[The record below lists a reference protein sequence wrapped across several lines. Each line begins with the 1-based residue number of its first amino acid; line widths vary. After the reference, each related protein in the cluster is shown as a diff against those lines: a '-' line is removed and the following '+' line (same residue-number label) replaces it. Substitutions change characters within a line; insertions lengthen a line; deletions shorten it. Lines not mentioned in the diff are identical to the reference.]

1 LTTLEHALFDRLR
14 KLINGKETNNAHQAE
29 KNIPH
34 SGRQDDAFQQLNQLA
49 PIAGHASSPAPA
61 GSNDIKPASQ
71 EAVKSFVCREAVLNH
86 EQRVAGYEFRLNK
99 AKRNRI
105 RHSADTIHRLYDE
118 VLIRNVLRMDI
129 DRLLGHRMAFI
140 PVTIYS
146 LGNALIEQLPP
157 SNTVLVLEC
166 SGECTADM
174 CSDAQAILTRLQE
187 LRNLGFSIGLSN
199 YIEKAELQPFLDLA
213 EYMLIDV
220 SDRPLPDITTEVNA
234 ISRNAF
240 SKKLVAQDIESLEML
255 QVCKKLPFSFFQG
268 GFVTRREKWEKPR
281 ADTGRLKVLEIMN
294 QIRRNAETAEI
305 AALFRQDPVLSY
317 KILRYI
323 NSPAGGLSKPAATL
337 EQALLILGRQQL
349 YRWLTLLLFVSG
361 NVEELDAALME
372 NALVRARLTEL
383 LGTGKIDTA
392 QKDDLFVTGM
402 FSLLDVLLR
411 VPMSQALQGLKLPE
425 AVTQA
430 LITHDGEF
438 APYLELAIAC
448 EEFDAK
454 KIAHLSQLL
463 SLDVDRVNINH
474 IDALVWAQ
482 NLDAATA

>member
-1 LTTLEHALFDRLR
+1 MFDRLR
-14 KLINGKETNNAHQAE
+14 NLITGKEANSEHQAD
-29 KNIPH
+29 KKAGQT
-34 SGRQDDAFQQLNQLA
+34 SGQDAAFQQLNQFA
-49 PIAGHASSPAPA
+49 PIAGHASGPAPA
-61 GSNDIKPASQ
+61 GNNDARPASE
-71 EAVKSFVCREAVLNH
+71 EAAKSFVCREAVLNH

-105 RHSADTIHRLYDE
+105 RHSGDSIHRLYDE
-118 VLIRNVLRMDI
+118 VLIRNVLRMNI
-129 DRLLGHRMAFI
+129 GRLLGHRMAFI
-140 PVTIYS
+140 PVSVYS
-146 LGNALIEQLPP
+146 LGNALIEQLPA

-166 SGECTADM
+166 SEESITSLCR
-174 CSDAQAILTRLQE
+174 DAQAILPRLQE
-187 LRNLGFSIGLSN
+187 LRNLGFRIGLSN
-199 YIEKAELQPFLDLA
+199 YLEKPELQPFLDLA

-234 ISRNAF
+234 ICRNAF

-294 QIRRNAETAEI
+294 RVRRNAETAEI

-323 NSPAGGLSKPAATL
+323 NSPAGGLSKPASTL

-383 LGTGKIDTA
+383 LGAGKMGA
-392 QKDDLFVTGM
+392 ALKDDLFVTGM

-411 VPMSQALQGLKLPE
+411 VPMSQALENLKLPE
-425 AVTQA
+425 AVAQA
-430 LITHDGEF
+430 LIAREGPF

-454 KIAHLSQLL
+454 KIAHLSRLL
-463 SLDVDRVNINH
+463 DLDVDRVNINH

-482 NLDAATA
+482 NLDAGPA

>member
-1 LTTLEHALFDRLR
+1 MFDRLR
-14 KLINGKETNNAHQAE
+14 KLITGKAPDSEHQADH
-29 KNIPH
+29 KTH
-34 SGRQDDAFQQLNQLA
+34 HAGRQDNAFQQLNQLA
-49 PIAGHASSPAPA
+49 PIAGHASGPAPA
-61 GSNDIKPASQ
+61 ESDAPKPAGE
-71 EAVKSFVCREAVLNH
+71 EAAKSFVCREAVLNQ

-118 VLIRNVLRMDI
+118 VLIRNVLRMGI

-146 LGNALIEQLPP
+146 LGNTLIEQLPA

-166 SGECTADM
+166 SEECTADL
-174 CSDAQAILTRLQE
+174 CRDAQAILTRLQE
-187 LRNLGFSIGLSN
+187 LRNLGFRIGLSN
-199 YIEKAELQPFLDLA
+199 YIEKPELQPFLDLA

-220 SDRPLPDITTEVNA
+220 ADRPLPDITTEVNA

-268 GFVTRREKWEKPR
+268 PFVTRREKWEKPR

-294 QIRRNAETAEI
+294 QVRRNAETAEI

-383 LGTGKIDTA
+383 LGVEKTGA
-392 QKDDLFVTGM
+392 ARKDDLFVTGM

-411 VPMSQALQGLKLPE
+411 VPMKQALENLQLPE

-430 LITHDGEF
+430 LIAHEGPF
-438 APYLELAIAC
+438 SPYLELAIAC

-454 KIAHLSQLL
+454 KIAKLSRLL
-463 SLDVDRVNINH
+463 DLDVDRVNISH

-482 NLDAATA
+482 NLDAGPA

>member
-1 LTTLEHALFDRLR
+1 MFDRLR
-14 KLINGKETNNAHQAE
+14 KIITGKEVNSESRENQKADPSGQQDAE
-29 KNIPH
+29 
-34 SGRQDDAFQQLNQLA
+34 FQQLNQLA
-49 PIAGHASSPAPA
+49 PIANDPSSLTSSENDDANPA
-61 GSNDIKPASQ
+61 GG
-71 EAVKSFVCREAVLNH
+71 EAAKSFICREAILNQ

-99 AKRNRI
+99 TKRNRI

-118 VLIRNVLRMDI
+118 VLIRNVLRMGI
-129 DRLLGHRMAFI
+129 DRLLGHRMAFL
-140 PVTIYS
+140 PLSIYS
-146 LGNALIEQLPP
+146 LGNPLIEQLPAF
-157 SNTVLVLEC
+157 NTVLVLEC
-166 SGECTADM
+166 SEECMADLYTDTH
-174 CSDAQAILTRLQE
+174 STLPRLQD
-187 LRNLGFSIGLSN
+187 LRQLGCRIGLSN
-199 YIEKAELQPFLDLA
+199 YIEKPEIQPFLDLA
-213 EYMLIDV
+213 EYILIDV

-240 SKKLVAQDIESLEML
+240 SKKLVAHDIESLEML

-294 QIRRNAETAEI
+294 QVRRHAEIAEI

-337 EQALLILGRQQL
+337 EQALMILGQQQL

-361 NVEELDAALME
+361 NVEALDAALME

-383 LGTGKIDTA
+383 LGTEKMGTA
-392 QKDDLFVTGM
+392 QKEDLFVTGM

-411 VPMSQALQGLKLPE
+411 MPMNQALENLQLPE

-430 LITHDGEF
+430 LIAREGPF

-448 EEFDAK
+448 EAFDAK
-454 KIAHLSQLL
+454 RIAQLSQLL
-463 SLDVDRVNINH
+463 SLDVDRVNIHH

-482 NLDAATA
+482 SLDAGPA

>member
-1 LTTLEHALFDRLR
+1 MFDRLF
-14 KLINGKETNNAHQAE
+14 KLI
-29 KNIPH
+29 
-34 SGRQDDAFQQLNQLA
+34 SGNDTGNKHRAGNQTPPSGQQDAAFQQLNQLA
-49 PIAGHASSPAPA
+49 PIAGPGIIPASATNEDAGPA
-61 GSNDIKPASQ
+61 GGETA
-71 EAVKSFVCREAVLNH
+71 KSFVCREAVLNH

-99 AKRNRI
+99 AKRDRI

-118 VLIRNVLRMDI
+118 VLIRNVLRMNI
-129 DRLLGHRMAFI
+129 ERLLGHRMAFI
-140 PVTIYS
+140 PLSVYS
-146 LGNALIEQLPP
+146 LDNALIEQLPA

-166 SGECTADM
+166 SEDWGTD
-174 CSDAQAILTRLQE
+174 SDYSLLPRLQD
-187 LRNLGFSIGLSN
+187 LRTLGFRIGLAN
-199 YIEKAELQPFLDLA
+199 YRERPEMQPFLDLA

-220 SDRPLPDITTEVNA
+220 SDRPLPDITTEINA

-268 GFVTRREKWEKPR
+268 SFVTSREKWDKPR

-294 QIRRNAETAEI
+294 LVRRNAETTEI

-323 NSPAGGLSKPAATL
+323 NSPAGGLSKPASTL
-337 EQALLILGRQQL
+337 EHALLILGQQQL

-383 LGTGKIDTA
+383 LGTEKMGVM

-411 VPMSQALQGLKLPE
+411 VPMGQALENLKLPE
-425 AVTQA
+425 PVTQA
-430 LITHDGEF
+430 LIAHEGPF
-438 APYLELAIAC
+438 APYLELATAC

-454 KIAHLSQLL
+454 KIAQLARL
-463 SLDVDRVNINH
+463 LNLDVDRVNINH
-474 IDALVWAQ
+474 IDALVWVQ
-482 NLDAATA
+482 NLDAGPA

>member
-1 LTTLEHALFDRLR
+1 
-14 KLINGKETNNAHQAE
+14 
-29 KNIPH
+29 
-34 SGRQDDAFQQLNQLA
+34 
-49 PIAGHASSPAPA
+49 
-61 GSNDIKPASQ
+61 
-71 EAVKSFVCREAVLNH
+71 
-86 EQRVAGYEFRLNK
+86 
-99 AKRNRI
+99 
-105 RHSADTIHRLYDE
+105 
-118 VLIRNVLRMDI
+118 
-129 DRLLGHRMAFI
+129 
-140 PVTIYS
+140 
-146 LGNALIEQLPP
+146 
-157 SNTVLVLEC
+157 
-166 SGECTADM
+166 
-174 CSDAQAILTRLQE
+174 LQE

-454 KIAHLSQLL
+454 KIAQLSQLL
-463 SLDVDRVNINH
+463 KLDVDRVNINH

-482 NLDAATA
+482 NLDAAPG

>member
-1 LTTLEHALFDRLR
+1 MFNRLF
-14 KLINGKETNNAHQAE
+14 KLISGKDTGDKHRADR
-29 KNIPH
+29 KTPP
-34 SGRQDDAFQQLNQLA
+34 SGQQDAAFQQLNQLA
-49 PIAGHASSPAPA
+49 PIVSPTLHSASAT
-61 GSNDIKPASQ
+61 N
-71 EAVKSFVCREAVLNH
+71 EAVSLANGETTKSFICREAVLNL

-99 AKRNRI
+99 AKRDRI

-118 VLIRNVLRMDI
+118 VLIRNVLRMNI

-140 PVTIYS
+140 PLSVYS
-146 LGNALIEQLPP
+146 LNNALIEQLPA

-166 SGECTADM
+166 SDDYTTDNAYP
-174 CSDAQAILTRLQE
+174 ILPRLHD
-187 LRNLGFSIGLSN
+187 LRALGFRIGLAN
-199 YIEKAELQPFLDLA
+199 YRESPEMQPLLDLA

-220 SDRPLPDITTEVNA
+220 SDRPLPDITTEINA

-255 QVCKKLPFSFFQG
+255 QVCKKLPFTYFQG
-268 GFVTRREKWEKPR
+268 SFVTSREKWDKPR
-281 ADTGRLKVLEIMN
+281 VDTGRLKVLEIMN
-294 QIRRNAETAEI
+294 LVRRNAETAEI

-323 NSPAGGLSKPAATL
+323 NSPAGGLSKPASTL
-337 EQALLILGRQQL
+337 EHALLILGQQQL

-361 NVEELDAALME
+361 SVEELDAALME

-383 LGTGKIDTA
+383 LGADKMDA
-392 QKDDLFVTGM
+392 SQKEDLFVTGM

-411 VPMSQALQGLKLPE
+411 VPMDQALENLKLPE

-430 LITHDGEF
+430 LIAREGPF
-438 APYLELAIAC
+438 APYLALATAC
-448 EEFDAK
+448 EEFDAH
-454 KIAHLSQLL
+454 KIASLSQLL
-463 SLDVDRVNINH
+463 NLDVDQVNINH

-482 NLDAATA
+482 NLDAGTA

>member
-1 LTTLEHALFDRLR
+1 MFDRLR
-14 KLINGKETNNAHQAE
+14 KLITGKEMDGGLQTAE
-29 KNIPH
+29 GANP
-34 SGRQDDAFQQLNQLA
+34 SGQKDSAFKQLNHLA
-49 PIAGHASSPAPA
+49 PIAENAASSAPDED
-61 GSNDIKPASQ
+61 NDAKPGG
-71 EAVKSFVCREAVLNH
+71 EIEKSFVCREAVLNH

-118 VLIRNVLRMDI
+118 VLVRNVLKMNI

-140 PVTIYS
+140 PVSIYS
-146 LGNALIEQLPP
+146 LNNALIEQLPA

-166 SGECTADM
+166 SEECTADL
-174 CSDAQAILTRLQE
+174 CKDAQSILPRLQA
-187 LRNLGFSIGLSN
+187 LRNLGFRIGLSN
-199 YIEKAELQPFLDLA
+199 YLEKPEMQPFLDLA

-268 GFVTRREKWEKPR
+268 SFVTRREKWEKPR

-294 QIRRNAETAEI
+294 QVRRNAEIAEI
-305 AALFRQDPVLSY
+305 AALFRQDPILSY

-337 EQALLILGRQQL
+337 EQALLILGQQQL

-383 LGTGKIDTA
+383 LGTEKMGAA
-392 QKDDLFVTGM
+392 QKEDLFVTGM

-411 VPMSQALQGLKLPE
+411 VPMDQTLETLNLPE
-425 AVTQA
+425 KVTQA
-430 LITHDGEF
+430 LIAREGPL

-454 KIAHLSQLL
+454 KIAHLSSLL
-463 SLDVDRVNINH
+463 DLDVDRVNINH

-482 NLDAATA
+482 NLDAAPA

>member
-1 LTTLEHALFDRLR
+1 MFDRLF
-14 KLINGKETNNAHQAE
+14 KLISGKDTDKQHRADHETS
-29 KNIPH
+29 P
-34 SGRQDDAFQQLNQLA
+34 SGQQDAAFQQLNQLA
-49 PIAGHASSPAPA
+49 PIAGP
-61 GSNDIKPASQ
+61 GIIPASAKN
-71 EAVKSFVCREAVLNH
+71 EDAGPASGETAKSFVCREAVLNH

-99 AKRNRI
+99 AKRDRI
-105 RHSADTIHRLYDE
+105 RHSANTIHRLYDE
-118 VLIRNVLRMDI
+118 VLIRNVLRMNI
-129 DRLLGHRMAFI
+129 ERLLGHRMAFI
-140 PVTIYS
+140 PLSVYS
-146 LGNALIEQLPP
+146 LDNALIEQLPA
-157 SNTVLVLEC
+157 SNTVLALEC
-166 SGECTADM
+166 SEDWA
-174 CSDAQAILTRLQE
+174 SDSGHSILPRLLA
-187 LRNLGFSIGLSN
+187 LRALGFRIGLAN
-199 YIEKAELQPFLDLA
+199 YRERPEMQPLLDLA

-268 GFVTRREKWEKPR
+268 SFVTRREKWEKPR
-281 ADTGRLKVLEIMN
+281 TDTGRLKVLEIMERV
-294 QIRRNAETAEI
+294 RRNAETTEI

-323 NSPAGGLSKPAATL
+323 NSPAGGLSKPASTL
-337 EQALLILGRQQL
+337 EHALLILGQQQL

-383 LGTGKIDTA
+383 LGTEKMGGM

-411 VPMSQALQGLKLPE
+411 VPMGQALENLKLPE
-425 AVTQA
+425 PVTQA
-430 LITHDGEF
+430 LIAHEGPF
-438 APYLELAIAC
+438 APYLELATAC

-454 KIAHLSQLL
+454 KIAQLSRLL
-463 SLDVDRVNINH
+463 DLDVDRVNIHH

-482 NLDAATA
+482 NLDAGPA

>member
-1 LTTLEHALFDRLR
+1 MFNRLF
-14 KLINGKETNNAHQAE
+14 KLISGKDTGDKHRADR
-29 KNIPH
+29 KTPP
-34 SGRQDDAFQQLNQLA
+34 SGQQDAAFQQLNQLA
-49 PIAGHASSPAPA
+49 PIVDANLGSASAK
-61 GSNDIKPASQ
+61 NEDVKPVRD
-71 EAVKSFVCREAVLNH
+71 ETEKSFVCREAVLNH
-86 EQRVAGYEFRLNK
+86 AQHVAGYEFRLNK

-118 VLIRNVLRMDI
+118 VLIRNVLRMNI
-129 DRLLGHRMAFI
+129 ERLLGHRIAFI
-140 PVTIYS
+140 PLSVYS
-146 LGNALIEQLPP
+146 LGNALIEQLPA

-166 SGECTADM
+166 SEECTADM
-174 CSDAQAILTRLQE
+174 CKDAQPILSRLQE
-187 LRNLGFSIGLSN
+187 LHKLGFRIGLSN
-199 YIEKAELQPFLDLA
+199 YLERPEMQPFLDLA

-220 SDRPLPDITTEVNA
+220 SDRPLPDITTEVNT
-234 ISRNAF
+234 ISRNTF

-268 GFVTRREKWEKPR
+268 SFVTSRDKWDKPR

-294 QIRRNAETAEI
+294 QVRRNAETAEI

-337 EQALLILGRQQL
+337 EQALMILGQQQL

-383 LGTGKIDTA
+383 LGADKIGPA
-392 QKDDLFVTGM
+392 RKDELFVTGM

-411 VPMSQALQGLKLPE
+411 MPMDQALENLKLPE
-425 AVTQA
+425 EVTQA
-430 LITHDGEF
+430 LIAHEGPYR
-438 APYLELAIAC
+438 PYLDLAIAC
-448 EEFDAK
+448 EVFDAK
-454 KIAHLSQLL
+454 QIAHLSQVLN
-463 SLDVDRVNINH
+463 LDVDRVNINH

-482 NLDAATA
+482 NLDAGPG